1 MAARLVQR
9 CCWRHF
15 AAFVC
20 PPSAIPTPWL
30 APAGKVLTARAL
42 PFASFHP
49 SSPSSLADGFSV
61 REQVEESR
69 NPEHRVVEGL
79 IESATTPQE
88 LFQLSELHALNSNE
102 ASLVITQLS
111 RLAAEKKLGR
121 ESILQDERFQQLL
134 GVTDAQVRSLLEA
147 EEFWGK
153 NGMGKWLVLLELN
166 WLLV

>member
-15 AAFVC
+15 VAFVC
-20 PPSAIPTPWL
+20 PPLAIPVPRL
-30 APAGKVLTARAL
+30 VLAGKVLTARAL
-42 PFASFHP
+42 PVASFHP
-49 SSPSSLADGFSV
+49 SSPSRLADGFPV
-61 REQVEESR
+61 REQVEDSR
-69 NPEHRVVEGL
+69 NPEHRVIEGL
-79 IESATTPQE
+79 IESAMTPQE

-111 RLAAEKKLGR
+111 RLAVEKKLDTR
-121 ESILQDERFQQLL
+121 SILQDERFQQLISIM
-134 GVTDAQVRSLLEA
+134 DAQVRSLPDA

-153 NGMGKWLVLLELN
+153 NVLGKRLVLLGLN